1 MSISSSYAPVTT
13 ACNGSTTEFTF
24 TWDIDTTDQVVVT
37 LIDSESAETTLT
49 ETTDY
54 TVTAT
59 NQDFRSGPGGTVT
72 TVETYAAGYS
82 IKLSRSTSI
91 TQATAFLTSGAIT
104 PAAIRNA
111 LDKLTMIAQ
120 ELDDRIGT
128 LESA

>member
-49 ETTDY
+49 DTDY